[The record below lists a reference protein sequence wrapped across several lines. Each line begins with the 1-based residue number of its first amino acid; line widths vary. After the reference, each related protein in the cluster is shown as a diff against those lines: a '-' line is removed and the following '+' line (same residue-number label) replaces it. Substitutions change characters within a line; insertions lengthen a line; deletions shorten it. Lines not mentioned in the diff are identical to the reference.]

1 MAKRYEAN
9 FPKKE
14 FLPRVAPP
22 PPPKKKILA
31 QVIYQ
36 KKILASQK
44 PPTPNFSNGPSLKFS
59 LTTITHQTV
68 RVIQKWA
75 STFLAGLIYLG
86 QVNHGEWPSHS
97 WKFCLG
103 KFCKSRFSLREL
115 MPFWLLFHTL
125 RQSAINYCSLSRR
138 YTKNQV
144 LSKNIRS
151 VLRFLVQKNL

>member
-44 PPTPNFSNGPSLKFS
+44 PRTPNFSNGPSLKFS

-86 QVNHGEWPSHS
+86 QVNHGE
-97 WKFCLG
+97 
-103 KFCKSRFSLREL
+103 
-115 MPFWLLFHTL
+115 
-125 RQSAINYCSLSRR
+125 
-138 YTKNQV
+138 
-144 LSKNIRS
+144 
-151 VLRFLVQKNL
+151 